1 MPRSLAEYL
10 EHILDEVNY
19 LRKTAQSIDKTAFLN
34 DETLRRSFVR
44 SIEIIGEAAKQI
56 PESMRQRHPQV
67 EWRKLAGMRDR
78 LIHGYF
84 GVDYE
89 IVWDVAQN
97 KAPQLAEDI
106 EQVLAHQRA
115 LEND

>member
-1 MPRSLAEYL
+1 MRRHISEFV
-10 EHILDEVNY
+10 EHILDELNY
-19 LRKTAQSIDKTAFLN
+19 LSKTTQNLDKDTFLN

-44 SIEIIGEAAKQI
+44 SIEIIGEAIKQI
-56 PESMRQRHPQV
+56 PNSTRERYPQI

-89 IVWDVAQN
+89 IVWDVAAN
-97 KAPQLAEDI
+97 KAEQLI
-106 EQVLAHQRA
+106 PTIQQVLEDERA
-115 LEND
+115 QEK